1 MARTARVQRILEEA
15 AELTPAERAELAE
28 ELAKPIV
35 FTEEDMARQRKA
47 ILGFPAIP
55 TVAGTDPNASSAKYA
70 VLKHDIDFLRS
81 PGSARPSPYAV
92 SARAASARALSMTLT
107 SSVAP

>member
-81 PGSARPSPYAV
+81 PARLDLCLTPSRRAPPPR
-92 SARAASARALSMTLT
+92 ARAR
-107 SSVAP
+107 